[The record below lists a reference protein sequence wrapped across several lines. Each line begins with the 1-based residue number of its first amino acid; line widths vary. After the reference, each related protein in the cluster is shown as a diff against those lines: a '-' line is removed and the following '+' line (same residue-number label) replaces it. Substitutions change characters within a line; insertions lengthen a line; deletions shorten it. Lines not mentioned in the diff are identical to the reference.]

1 MDGIQLVGSNSS
13 VLHSSALGIAL
24 FSIFINDLEAGV
36 ECILSKL
43 IDDTEM
49 GGTVDPL
56 LGQEALQDDLDR
68 LGMKFNKGRCWVLC
82 LGWRNTRHRHRL
94 GGECEHVQRRAVKLV
109 EGLESVTYA
118 KSLRILGSFGWE
130 KNLWFL

>member
-1 MDGIQLVGSNSS
+1 MGVIFLDFTKAFDTVSHSILLDKLASCEINKFVLCWAMNQLNDRAHRNAVDGIQLVGSNSS

-36 ECILSKL
+36 ECIFSKL

-56 LGQEALQDDLDR
+56 LGQEALQDDLD
-68 LGMKFNKGRCWVLC
+68 
-82 LGWRNTRHRHRL
+82 
-94 GGECEHVQRRAVKLV
+94 
-109 EGLESVTYA
+109 
-118 KSLRILGSFGWE
+118 
-130 KNLWFL
+130 